1 MIESEL
7 SEAQTLTVD
16 LAGGMVLSV
25 WCKAVGISLRT
36 AKKWILEGKLPVVHR
51 YGMTFITAETIKNFF
66 KDDGSRSGRGVGLKR
81 WHRARQA
88 KQLARE

>member
-1 MIESEL
+1 
-7 SEAQTLTVD
+7 
-16 LAGGMVLSV
+16 
-25 WCKAVGISLRT
+25 
-36 AKKWILEGKLPVVHR
+36 
-51 YGMTFITAETIKNFF
+51 MTFITAETIKNFF